1 MSKETEVVI
10 AFGNAS
16 WKQGKGYA
24 SSPRR
29 LRFAKYFEQFHHH
42 QRRPPDSSVS
52 KIHVCSVN
60 EFNTSQV
67 CSHCREA
74 KRLEKVEHLAIEN
87 PHFVRSCASC
97 HTLWDRDVNA
107 ARNMISTPVSQQPTF
122 PSPPDPLGPWLHPV
136 ECLVNIARDEPD
148 ALLINTYESGA
159 SERLSYLRV
168 WKQAYSVAQALKAL
182 PGWNDDGHEV
192 IGTFCEAEASW
203 VIYSFAVWMLGK
215 KTLNLALNFPA
226 AVRKALCERHSI
238 KYILYH
244 HTKPGRTIGVTLI
257 DATTFPVLDS
267 IPPPS
272 LEVCEPL
279 DDYVTIQCTSGT
291 TGIPKSFKFAHTGV
305 MTGRAAIGILRI
317 SVGLLQA
324 PSFAATLSLFLNA
337 LNLGGSVWTPEPK
350 FNAVEKVYDI
360 VQILD
365 HGLVYVFMTPSFMKL
380 IISTAASRNPSFKWT
395 KTKVIAL
402 SSEHI
407 PMSVI
412 HMTRERFPNAE
423 IQLGYGSSETAVVGA
438 LSFLRIP
445 SDSPIPEKLVYKLT
459 KPGVRCLLFDE
470 KGEIIDPR
478 YSNSGILVFAVDLDH
493 PAKDHPSFVNAD
505 PNDKLA
511 SFGFLVD
518 GSPRVCTMDWVEM
531 VSDKEFSVVGRFDQ
545 KIKINGVYVDLNGL
559 RELVHKHLS
568 QVIADCYF
576 IHTSE
581 RKIILLYVLQKGS
594 NPDLISADIIRVVED
609 MFLLLNVSK
618 VPVHNCLKLD
628 AFPFNDSGKVDLK
641 KLKRIAENV
650 EQYGQAV
657 QYPALIVTRTFL
669 TKIAFKISEFS
680 SQILDNPGLYGRNF
694 YIGGVGFD
702 SLSIGRLALAIRE
715 EYGVEI
721 SPMIL
726 LSNSMS
732 PKDVAQLVVD
742 ILDDKLVIPPT
753 IDLAAEAA
761 KLDDASVTA
770 EGFPPFVYPKEV
782 RGIVLTGATS
792 FLGAFL
798 IFELAH
804 KLVIASR
811 NKNDPWY
818 DVRDRWVGLRGD
830 VSKERWAL
838 SDERWKEICEE
849 TDMIVHNAAEVHW
862 LYNYNELKA
871 TNVLSTVTVLQLAT
885 THHLK
890 VVHYISTIGTIAM
903 AKGSD
908 KPLEEKMYSNWNLS
922 GGYSQTKWVSEQ
934 LINKARSRGV
944 PATIIRPAM
953 IAGDSGYG
961 VCNTDDYI
969 WRYVEGCIK
978 LGICPAN
985 ASPVTW
991 TMDPVDH
998 VAKVIAEIVSSE
1010 EALSKFVFHISDSEH
1025 SVITEKRVFE
1035 IANSVGWIIMLDTR
1049 EKFRTVIWRNPSPD
1063 NHALL
1068 AFMRMLMDLFFR
1080 VDNTNTRSIYPTPC
1094 PSPELVVRKSLFHLD
1109 RVSYLDQPTAAE
1121 TELKDE
1127 EYPDVRIFTRTGRH

>member
-1 MSKETEVVI
+1 MLRAISCC
-10 AFGNAS
+10 FGGSAD
-16 WKQGKGYA
+16 
-24 SSPRR
+24 PV
-29 LRFAKYFEQFHHH
+29 
-42 QRRPPDSSVS
+42 D
-52 KIHVCSVN
+52 
-60 EFNTSQV
+60 
-67 CSHCREA
+67 
-74 KRLEKVEHLAIEN
+74 
-87 PHFVRSCASC
+87 
-97 HTLWDRDVNA
+97 DRDV
-107 ARNMISTPVSQQPTF
+107 SSQTPVSQQPTF
-122 PSPPDPLGPWLHPV
+122 PSPPDPFGPWLHPV
-136 ECLVNIARDEPD
+136 ECLINTARDEPD

-182 PGWNDDGHEV
+182 PGWNDDDHEV

-226 AVRKALCERHSI
+226 AVRKTLCERYFI

-244 HTKPGRTIGVTLI
+244 HSKPGRTIGVTLV
-257 DATTFPVLDS
+257 DATTFPVLDN
-267 IPPPS
+267 IPSPS

-291 TGIPKSFKFAHTGV
+291 TGIPKSFQFAHNGAV
-305 MTGRAAIGILRI
+305 TGRTSVGMLKS

-324 PSFAATLSLFLNA
+324 PSFVATFGSLPCV
-337 LNLGGSVWTPEPK
+337 LNLGGSVWIPK
-350 FNAVEKVYDI
+350 PTFHAVEKAKNVAQIMDDGVNYVY
-360 VQILD
+360 L
-365 HGLVYVFMTPSFMKL
+365 TPSFMKL
-380 IISTAASRNPSFKWT
+380 VINTATSLNSGVKWT
-395 KTKVIAL
+395 KTKKVL
-402 SSEHI
+402 LGSEHI
-407 PMSVI
+407 PMSVV
-412 HMTRERFPNAE
+412 HMTRERFPSAE
-423 IQLGYGSSETAVVGA
+423 IQSGYGSSETGVIGA
-438 LSFLRIP
+438 LSYMHIP
-445 SDSPIPEKLVYKLT
+445 PESEIPEKLVYKLA

-505 PNDKLA
+505 PNDKL
-511 SFGFLVD
+511 STFGFLVD

-545 KIKINGVYVDLNGL
+545 KIKINGVYVDLNYL
-559 RELVHKHLS
+559 RELVHKYL
-568 QVIADCYF
+568 QQAIVDCYF

-581 RKIILLYVLQKGS
+581 RKIILFYIPQGGY
-594 NPDLISADIIRVVED
+594 NPELTSADIIRVVED

-650 EQYGQAV
+650 EQYSQAV

-702 SLSIGRLALAIRE
+702 SLSISRLALALRE

-804 KLVIASR
+804 KFPRAKIYCLARTETEKLAFLRTYSNASRLVIASR

-969 WRYVEGCIK
+969 WRYIEGCIK

-1068 AFMRMLMDLFFR
+1068 AFMRMLMDLSFR

>member
-1 MSKETEVVI
+1 MVVSTHDSDDMLGIEVQPIESMEEDAEMV
-10 AFGNAS
+10 
-16 WKQGKGYA
+16 
-24 SSPRR
+24 
-29 LRFAKYFEQFHHH
+29 E
-42 QRRPPDSSVS
+42 VS
-52 KIHVCSVN
+52 
-60 EFNTSQV
+60 
-67 CSHCREA
+67 A
-74 KRLEKVEHLAIEN
+74 VEPE
-87 PHFVRSCASC
+87 
-97 HTLWDRDVNA
+97 
-107 ARNMISTPVSQQPTF
+107 PVQPE
-122 PSPPDPLGPWLHPV
+122 PALPADPFDPWVHPV
-136 ECLVNIARDEPD
+136 EAFIRMARDEPD
-148 ALLINTYESGA
+148 ALCINTYESGE
-159 SERLSYLRV
+159 SVRYSYRDV
-168 WKQAYSVAQALKAL
+168 WKHAYSIAQALKAL
-182 PGWNDDGHEV
+182 PGWNDDDHEV
-192 IGTFCEAEASW
+192 VGTFCEGEAHW
-203 VIYSFAVWMLGK
+203 VFFSLAVWMLGK

-226 AVRKALCERHSI
+226 AVRKTLCERYSI

-244 HTKPGRTIGVTLI
+244 HNKPGRTIGVTLV
-257 DATTFPVLDS
+257 DATTFPVLDNV
-267 IPPPS
+267 PPPS

-291 TGIPKSFKFAHTGV
+291 TGIPKSFKFSHFGGIT
-305 MTGRAAIGILRI
+305 TRSAIGILNCSMGI
-317 SVGLLQA
+317 LQP
-324 PSFAATLSLFLNA
+324 PSFVATFGCLPSA
-337 LNLGGSVWTPEPK
+337 LNLRGSLWIPSLT
-350 FNAVEKVYDI
+350 FNAIEKAKNVAQLLNDGVAYI
-360 VQILD
+360 YL
-365 HGLVYVFMTPSFMKL
+365 TPSFMKL
-380 IISTAASRNPSFKWT
+380 VISTATSMNSDGRWMET
-395 KTKVIAL
+395 KKVML
-402 SSEHI
+402 GSEHI
-407 PMSVI
+407 PMSVV
-412 HMTRERFPNAE
+412 HKTRESFPNAS
-423 IQLGYGSSETAVVGA
+423 IQSLYGSSETGVIGA
-438 LSFLRIP
+438 LSFLHIAAE
-445 SDSPIPEKLVYKLT
+445 SQVPEKLVYKLA

-470 KGEIIDPR
+470 KGVIIDR
-478 YSNSGILVFAVDLDH
+478 RSSNSGILVFAVDPEH

-505 PNDKLA
+505 PNDRLA

-531 VSDKEFSVVGRFDQ
+531 VGENEFSVVGRFDQ
-545 KIKINGVYVDLNGL
+545 KIKVNGVYVDLNYL

-609 MFLLLNVSK
+609 MLLLLNVSK
-618 VPVHNCLKLD
+618 FPIHNCLRLHEL
-628 AFPFNDSGKVDLK
+628 PFNDSGKVDLK
-641 KLKRIAENV
+641 KLKRIAENI

-657 QYPALIVTRTFL
+657 DYPPLMVTRTFL
-669 TKIAFKISEFS
+669 IKIAFKISEFS
-680 SQILDNPGLYGRNF
+680 SQILDSPGLYGRNF

-702 SLSIGRLALAIRE
+702 SLSIGRLAIAIKE

-732 PKDVAQLVVD
+732 PKNVAQLVVD

-804 KLVIASR
+804 KFPRAKIYCLARTETEKLAFLRTYSNASRLVIASR

-862 LYNYNELKA
+862 LYNYNTLKA

-969 WRYVEGCIK
+969 WRYIEGCIK
-978 LGICPAN
+978 LGVCPAN

-1035 IANSVGWIIMLDTR
+1035 IADSVGWTVLQDTR
-1049 EKFRTVIWRNPSPD
+1049 EKFRTIIWRNPSPD

-1068 AFMRMLMDLFFR
+1068 AFMRMLMDLSFR

-1127 EYPDVRIFTRTGRH
+1127 EYPDVRPFTRTGRH

>member
-1 MSKETEVVI
+1 MLRAISCC
-10 AFGNAS
+10 FGGSAD
-16 WKQGKGYA
+16 
-24 SSPRR
+24 PV
-29 LRFAKYFEQFHHH
+29 
-42 QRRPPDSSVS
+42 D
-52 KIHVCSVN
+52 
-60 EFNTSQV
+60 
-67 CSHCREA
+67 
-74 KRLEKVEHLAIEN
+74 
-87 PHFVRSCASC
+87 
-97 HTLWDRDVNA
+97 DRDV
-107 ARNMISTPVSQQPTF
+107 SSQTPVSQQPTF
-122 PSPPDPLGPWLHPV
+122 PSPLDPFGPWLHPV
-136 ECLVNIARDEPD
+136 ECLINTARDEPD

-182 PGWNDDGHEV
+182 PGWNDDDHEV

-244 HTKPGRTIGVTLI
+244 HTKPGRTIGVTLV
-257 DATTFPVLDS
+257 DATTFPVLDNV
-267 IPPPS
+267 PPPS

-279 DDYVTIQCTSGT
+279 DDYVAIQCTSGT
-291 TGIPKSFKFAHTGV
+291 TGIPKSFKFAHAGAI
-305 MTGRAAIGILRI
+305 TGRL
-317 SVGLLQA
+317 SVGMLKSSAGFFQ
-324 PSFAATLSLFLNA
+324 
-337 LNLGGSVWTPEPK
+337 
-350 FNAVEKVYDI
+350 
-360 VQILD
+360 
-365 HGLVYVFMTPSFMKL
+365 TPSFMKL
-380 IISTAASRNPSFKWT
+380 VINTAVSLKPDILWGIT
-395 KTKVIAL
+395 KKVITG
-402 SSEHI
+402 SEYI
-407 PMSVI
+407 PMSII
-412 HMTRERFPNAE
+412 HKIRDIFPNAE
-423 IQLGYGSSETAVVGA
+423 IQSIYGSSESTVIGA
-438 LSFLRIP
+438 ISYLRIQT
-445 SDSPIPEKLVYKLT
+445 DDRIPEKLVYKQA

-478 YSNSGILVFAVDLDH
+478 YSNSGILVFAVDPEH

-505 PNDKLA
+505 PNDKL
-511 SFGFLVD
+511 STFGFLVD

-531 VSDKEFSVVGRFDQ
+531 ISDKEFSVVGRFDQ
-545 KIKINGVYVDLNGL
+545 KIKVNGVYVDLNGL
-559 RELVHKHLS
+559 KELVHKHLS

-581 RKIILLYVLQKGS
+581 RKIILLYIPQEGY
-594 NPDLISADIIRVVED
+594 NPNLTSADIIRVVED

-804 KLVIASR
+804 KFPRAKIYCLARTETEKLAFLRTYSNASRLVIASR

-1068 AFMRMLMDLFFR
+1068 AFMRMLMDLSFR

-1127 EYPDVRIFTRTGRH
+1127 EYPDVRPFTRTGRH